1 MSGELELL
9 LDRIRTHIYLNGD
22 RPTEW
27 FLDFDKLRSGRVT
40 EQQFYRVLAV
50 IKVKISEEEAKML
63 AQHYAENNMVN
74 YRRFCDEIHD
84 IFTNLNLENEPHG
97 TLKNSREIVAR
108 TLKTNIQNL
117 DNEMLNL
124 LNKLA
129 YQVRTRAIH
138 IREAYMD
145 FDPHNNGRVTQSQF
159 LRANPFDLTTAE
171 LNLLCR
177 TYTDPALKDVN
188 YRKLY
193 LDVNAALEQ
202 YKSNA
207 VTDIVNRGLLPH
219 QLLSLSVNTKK
230 PSGTVLDVITRFA
243 KVVREQRIRIYDFF
257 AAHDPLN
264 QGLIT
269 RSKFEGTITVFG
281 FSFTAEEIAYLSE
294 KYKEIQASTEYV
306 RYREFCKDVEEATS
320 ATVTSSVQTLA
331 VTAEPSAELKR
342 ILDNV
347 RHTVIRFRINVLPT
361 FQNFD
366 RQKRGFVTEPQFHR
380 ALSTLKINITTAE
393 LAEIG
398 RFYGSD
404 EGVDYFKF
412 VEDIDPSHSQ
422 SRRVY
427 KPIGTDKQSIMDVYG
442 HTPTGDLFITPD
454 KADELI
460 HKSKRGLI
468 KKIDEHKDIDSLMYA
483 MKQWSIVN
491 SVHFADFFTDF
502 DKLNC
507 GEIPISQFRSGLSL
521 STYRVTE
528 DEFDLITESYASETR
543 PNFVQWRQFCNDIK
557 EAIAPLDLEKTP
569 QVNPEV
575 PAEKYQT
582 RSLVLRPEKDM
593 TATVEQILSNVAKFV
608 RSRRLSLI
616 EQFKDKDRLNH
627 KRTSATGFAQV
638 IQLIGVHISKD
649 EIDTLCTFYND
660 PNTNFVDYVRFC
672 QDVEQRTGQIF
683 GDTASNSIVINPIPQ
698 YSKEESPYLVS
709 AKSTVP
715 SDDWS
720 CILKNLQTY
729 IYKRQIRLT
738 DFFKA
743 FDPLNRGTVTQ
754 QKFNSVVGQTGLPLT
769 AKQME
774 LVAFRFTPHGQ
785 SDMFDYR
792 SFCKEVNEIFGPTE
806 LQKVPQSENDKR
818 VESLPDPSKTLQVLD
833 VAQERALNEI
843 IKRMHNEV
851 VTKRMNISEQFI
863 DYDRAPR
870 KNYITKQ
877 QFKQCIARLGLST
890 NPKEF
895 DILCK
900 KYRCTDLDD
909 MNYMAF
915 CNDIEGPN

>member
-1 MSGELELL
+1 MSEDLEPL

-22 RPTEW
+22 RPEEW

-40 EQQFYRVLAV
+40 AQQFIRVLNN
-50 IKVKISEEEAKML
+50 IKIQLTQEEYDAL
-63 AQHYAENNMVN
+63 ANHYAENGQVN
-74 YRRFCDEIHD
+74 YRHFLDEIHD
-84 IFTNLNLENEPHG
+84 IFTNLNLEHEPHG
-97 TLKNSREIVAR
+97 TLKNSREIVAK

-117 DNEMLNL
+117 DNEMVAL
-124 LNKLA
+124 LSKLA

-159 LRANPFDLTTAE
+159 LRAMPFTDLSTAE
-171 LNLLCR
+171 LNLLVK
-177 TYTDPALKDVN
+177 TYTDPSAKDVN
-188 YRKLY
+188 YRKLH
-193 LDVNAALEQ
+193 LDVNQALEA

-207 VTDIVNRGLLPH
+207 VTDMVNKGLLPH
-219 QLLSLSVNTKK
+219 QLLSLSVNSKK
-230 PSGTVLDVITRFA
+230 PAGTVLDCITRFA
-243 KVVREQRIRIYDFF
+243 RVVREQRIRIYDFF
-257 AAHDPLN
+257 SAHDPLN

-269 RSKFEGTITVFG
+269 RSKFEGTITVLG
-281 FSFTAEEIAYLSE
+281 FSWTAEEINYLSE
-294 KYKEIQASTEYV
+294 KYREVQASTEYV
-306 RYREFCKDVEEATS
+306 RYREFCKDVEDAENATL
-320 ATVTSSVQTLA
+320 TSSVQTLA
-331 VTAEPSAELKR
+331 VTSEPSQELKR

-366 RQKRGFVTEPQFHR
+366 RQKRGFITEPQFHR
-380 ALSTLKINITTAE
+380 ALSTLKINITTTE
-393 LAEIG
+393 LAEIA

-404 EGVDYFKF
+404 EGLDYFKF
-412 VEDIDPSHSQ
+412 VEDVDPSHSQ

-427 KPIGTDKQSIMDVYG
+427 KPLGTDKQSIMDVYG

-460 HKSKRGLI
+460 YKSKRGLI
-468 KKIDEHKDIDSLMYA
+468 KKIDEHKDISSLMFA
-483 MKQWSIVN
+483 MKQWAIVN
-491 SVHFADFFTDF
+491 SVQFSDFFTDF

-507 GEIPISQFRSGLSL
+507 GEIPASQFRSGLSL
-521 STYRVTE
+521 STYKVTE
-528 DEFDLITESYASETR
+528 DEFDLIVDSYSSDTR
-543 PNFVQWRQFCNDIK
+543 QGFVCWRKFCNDIK

-569 QVNPEV
+569 TVTPAV

-593 TATVEQILSNVAKFV
+593 TSNVEEILKNVANFV

-638 IQLIGVHISKD
+638 IQLIGVHISKN

-683 GDTASNSIVINPIPQ
+683 GDTASNSIVINQIPQ

-715 SDDWS
+715 SDDYN
-720 CILKNLQTY
+720 CILKSLQTY
-729 IYKRQIRLT
+729 IYKRQIRLN

-743 FDPLNRGTVTQ
+743 FDPLNRGIVTQ

-769 AKQME
+769 AKQMD
-774 LVAFRFTPHGQ
+774 LVGFRFTPPGQ
-785 SDMFDYR
+785 SNMFDYR
-792 SFCKEVNEIFGPTE
+792 SFCKEINQIFGPTE
-806 LQKVPQSENDKR
+806 LNKAPTPENDKK
-818 VESLPDPSKTLQVLD
+818 VDSLPDPSKTLQVLD
-833 VAQERALNEI
+833 IEQERQLNEI
-843 IKRMHNEV
+843 IKRMHNDV
-851 VTKRMNISEQFI
+851 VTKRMNIQEQFT
-863 DYDRAPR
+863 DYDRMPR

-890 NPKEF
+890 SPREY

-915 CNDIEGPN
+915 CNDIEGS